1 MFGQLFEVLLSVKSH
16 LFVKEILKFERL
28 SSVELEVE
36 KGYDT
41 MKKIICLLLVMLIT
55 GSVLTACNFNTN
67 FSDSTGQTQMDAK
80 PKVEEMLLALAA
92 ADTQTAISLM
102 HPNVTLAEEAFD
114 QQIQFLNGRKAET
127 IEQMKWRCA
136 YANGRNVS
144 GRCQA

>member
-1 MFGQLFEVLLSVKSH
+1 
-16 LFVKEILKFERL
+16 
-28 SSVELEVE
+28 
-36 KGYDT
+36 
-41 MKKIICLLLVMLIT
+41 MKKIICLLLVMVIT

-92 ADTQTAISLM
+92 ADTQTAMSLM

-127 IEQMKWRCA
+127 IEQMSLNVKNTTGASGTSRRE
-136 YANGRNVS
+136 NGTFRVVLEDGSQIHLAVHYLSAS
-144 GRCQA
+144 GTEGFESFQIVLTVP